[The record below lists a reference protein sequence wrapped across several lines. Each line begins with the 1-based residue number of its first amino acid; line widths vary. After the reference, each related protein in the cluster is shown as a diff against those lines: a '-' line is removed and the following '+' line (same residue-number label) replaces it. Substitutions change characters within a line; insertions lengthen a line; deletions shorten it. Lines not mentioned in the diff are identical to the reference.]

1 MKKITLKNRVHIENK
16 SIFVKNFKKMAELR
30 FSALREVFNR
40 EPVEV
45 TTPSKV
51 VSEYYGESVFDLP
64 KMEHYLSKEAY
75 KVVKRAI
82 NEGKSLSRQEANQVA
97 TGLKAWAISKGATH
111 YTHWFHPLTDGTAEK
126 HDGFM
131 EIGDHGRVVENFSG
145 EVLVQSEP
153 DASSFPSGGIRNTF
167 EARGYTAWDV
177 SSPVFIVGTT
187 LCIPTIFVS
196 YTGEALDYKA
206 PLLKALN
213 ELDRAAVDVC
223 QYWDKDVN
231 KVIATLGC
239 EQEYFLIDEALYYA
253 RPDLMLADR
262 TMMGHQSSKDQQL
275 SDHYFGSIPERVMN
289 FMEDFECEAY
299 RLGIPVKTRHN
310 EVAPNQFECAPIFEE
325 VNLAVDHN
333 QLLMDIMK
341 RVARKH
347 KFRVLFHEKPF
358 AGINGSG
365 KHNNWSMATNT
376 GVNLLSPGK
385 NPKTNLQ
392 FLTFLVNVIKAVYDN
407 NEILRA
413 SVMNETNSYRLGG
426 HEAPPAIISIFVG
439 TYLTNMLEN
448 IARKVT
454 DAKMTPAQKTE
465 LKLGIGKIPEILL
478 DNTDRNRTSPFAF
491 TGNRFEFRAVGSSA
505 NCSSAMIVLNAAV
518 AHQLTQFKKDVD
530 LIIKKGLNK
539 DEAIFQV
546 LKKYILES
554 EKVLF
559 EGDGY
564 SAEWHKEAKKR
575 GLSNITSVPE
585 SISTFLS
592 AKSRNVLVGSGVLTD
607 KELESRVEVEYE
619 KFTKKVQIEAR
630 VLGDLAINHIV
641 PTGITYMTTLIENVK
656 GLKEIFKE
664 TEFERLAGA
673 RKEMIVT
680 ISDHIS
686 NIKRLVNEMI
696 EERKK
701 ANVITDSYKMAIAYE
716 SKVKPYMDEI
726 RTHIDKLELIVDNE
740 IWPLPKY
747 RELLFTR

>member
-1 MKKITLKNRVHIENK
+1 
-16 SIFVKNFKKMAELR
+16 MAELR

-40 EPVEV
+40 EPVAV
-45 TTPSKV
+45 KVPSPV
-51 VSEYYGESVFDLP
+51 ISDYFGENVFDLP
-64 KMEHYLSKEAY
+64 KMEHYLSNEAY
-75 KVVKRAI
+75 KVIKKVI
-82 NEGKSLSRQEANQVA
+82 NEGKSLTRQEAELAA
-97 TGLKAWAISKGATH
+97 TGIKAWAIEKGATH

-126 HDGFM
+126 HDGFL
-131 EIGDHGRVVENFSG
+131 EIGDYNRVVEKFSG
-145 EVLVQSEP
+145 AVLVQSEP

-206 PLLKALN
+206 PLLKTLT
-213 ELDRAAVDVC
+213 ELDKAAVDVC
-223 QYWDKDVN
+223 QYFDKDVN
-231 KVIATLGC
+231 KVYSTLGI

-253 RPDLMLADR
+253 RPDLVLADR

-275 SDHYFGSIPERVMN
+275 SDHYFGSIPERVMS
-289 FMEDFECEAY
+289 FMEDFECESY
-299 RLGIPVKTRHN
+299 KLGIPVKTRHN
-310 EVAPNQFECAPIFEE
+310 EVAPNQFECAPVFEE
-325 VNLAVDHN
+325 VNIAVDHN

-392 FLTFLVNVIKAVYDN
+392 FLTFLVNVIKAVNEN
-407 NEILRA
+407 NDLLRA
-413 SVMNETNSYRLGG
+413 SVMNESNSYRLGG
-426 HEAPPAIISIFVG
+426 HEAPPAIISVFLG
-439 TYLTNMLEN
+439 SYLNEMLNN
-448 IARKVT
+448 IAHKVT
-454 DAKMTPAQKTE
+454 DRKMTPAQKTE

-505 NCSSAMIVLNAAV
+505 NCSGAMIVLNAAV
-518 AHQLTQFKKDVD
+518 ASSLRQFKKDVD
-530 LIIKKGLNK
+530 VIINKGRNK

-554 EKVLF
+554 GRVLF

-564 SAEWHKEAKKR
+564 SKEWHAEAAKR
-575 GLSNITSVPE
+575 GLCNIKSVPE
-585 SISTFLS
+585 SIGRYLTPG
-592 AKSRNVLVGSGVLTD
+592 SRKVLVSSGILTD

-656 GLKEIFKE
+656 GLKEVFSDI
-664 TEFERLAGA
+664 EFERLAGA

-686 NIKRLVNEMI
+686 SIKRLVNDMI

-701 ANVITDSYKMAIAYE
+701 ANVIEDSYKKALAYE
-716 SKVKPYMDEI
+716 NKVKPYLDEI
-726 RTHIDKLELIVDNE
+726 RYHIDKLELIVDNE

>member
-1 MKKITLKNRVHIENK
+1 
-16 SIFVKNFKKMAELR
+16 MAELR

-40 EPVEV
+40 EAVEV
-45 TTPSKV
+45 KTPSKI
-51 VSEYYGESVFDLP
+51 VSEYYGENVFDLP

-82 NEGKSLSRQEANQVA
+82 NEGKSLTRQDANQVA
-97 TGLKAWAISKGATH
+97 TGLKAWAIEKGATH

-126 HDGFM
+126 HDGFI
-131 EIGDHGRVVENFSG
+131 EYGDNGKVVENFSG

-206 PLLKALN
+206 PLLKALS
-213 ELDRAAVDVC
+213 ELDKAAVDVC
-223 QYWDKDVN
+223 QYFDKDVT

-253 RPDLMLADR
+253 RPDLVLAER

-392 FLTFLVNVIKAVYDN
+392 FLTFLVNVVKAVYDN

-426 HEAPPAIISIFVG
+426 HEAPPAIISIFLG

-465 LKLGIGKIPEILL
+465 LKLGIGKIPEIML

-505 NCSSAMIVLNAAV
+505 NCSSSMIVLNAAV
-518 AHQLTQFKKDVD
+518 ANQLGHFKKDVD
-530 LIIKKGLNK
+530 LIIKTGSTK

-554 EKVLF
+554 EKILF
-559 EGDGY
+559 EGDNY
-564 SAEWHKEAKKR
+564 SSEWHKEAKKR
-575 GLSNITSVPE
+575 GLCNIASVPE
-585 SISTFLS
+585 SISTLLTE
-592 AKSRNVLVGSGVLTD
+592 KSRNVLIGTGIFTT

-619 KFTKKVQIEAR
+619 KFTKKIQIESR

-641 PTGITYMTTLIENVK
+641 PTAITYMTTLLNNVK
-656 GLKEIFKE
+656 GLREVFSDI
-664 TEFERLAGA
+664 EFERLAGA
-673 RKEMIVT
+673 RKEVIVT

-686 NIKRLVNEMI
+686 SIKKLVNEMI

-701 ANVITDSYKMAIAYE
+701 ANVIQDTYKMALAYE
-716 SKVKPYMDEI
+716 SKVKPYLDEI
-726 RTHIDKLELIVDNE
+726 RIHIDKLELIVDNE

>member
-1 MKKITLKNRVHIENK
+1 
-16 SIFVKNFKKMAELR
+16 MAELR

-40 EPVEV
+40 ETVEV
-45 TTPSKV
+45 KTPGGVISD
-51 VSEYYGESVFDLP
+51 YFGENVFDLA
-64 KMEHYLSKEAY
+64 KMEHYLSSEAF

-82 NEGKSLSRQEANQVA
+82 NEGKSLSRQEAGLVA
-97 TGLKAWAISKGATH
+97 TGVKAWAVEKGATH

-126 HDGFM
+126 HDGFI
-131 EIGDHGRVVENFSG
+131 ETGEHGKIVEKFSG

-206 PLLKALN
+206 PLLKTLS
-213 ELDRAAVDVC
+213 ELDRAAVDVF
-223 QYWDKDVN
+223 QYFDKDVT
-231 KVIATLGC
+231 KVISTLGI

-253 RPDLMLADR
+253 RPDLMLAER

-275 SDHYFGSIPERVMN
+275 SDHYFGSIPERVMC

-299 RLGIPVKTRHN
+299 KLGIPVKTRHN

-341 RVARKH
+341 RVARRH

-365 KHNNWSMATNT
+365 KHNNWSMATDT

-385 NPKTNLQ
+385 NPKSNLQ
-392 FLTFLVNVIKAVYDN
+392 FLTFLVNVVKAVNDN
-407 NEILRA
+407 DALLRA

-426 HEAPPAIISIFVG
+426 HEAPPAIISVFVG
-439 TYLTNMLEN
+439 TYLTEMLQN
-448 IARKVT
+448 IANKVT
-454 DAKMTPAQKTE
+454 DRKMTPAQKTE

-505 NCSSAMIVLNAAV
+505 NCSAAMIVLNAAV
-518 AHQLTQFKKDVD
+518 AAQLLQFKKDVD
-530 LIIKKGLNK
+530 AIIKKGRNK

-554 EKVLF
+554 DRILF

-564 SAEWHKEAKKR
+564 SKEWHAEAAKR
-575 GLSNITSVPE
+575 GLCNIKSVPE
-585 SISTFLS
+585 SIGKYLS
-592 AKSRNVLVGSGVLTD
+592 PGSRKVLVASGIFTD

-619 KFTKKVQIEAR
+619 KFTKKIQIEAR

-641 PTGITYMTTLIENVK
+641 PTAVTYMTTLIDNVK
-656 GLKEIFKE
+656 GLRDIFSE

-673 RKEMIVT
+673 RKEMIVS

-696 EERKK
+696 EARKK
-701 ANVITDSYKMAIAYE
+701 ANVIEDSYKKALAYE
-716 SKVKPYMDEI
+716 NKVKPYLDEI
-726 RTHIDKLELIVDNE
+726 RYHIDKLELMVDNE

-747 RELLFTR
+747 REMLFTR

>member
-1 MKKITLKNRVHIENK
+1 VKYTSKYREYIKYI
-16 SIFVKNFKKMAELR
+16 SIFVKKTKNMAELR

-45 TTPSKV
+45 ITPSKI
-51 VSEYYGESVFDLP
+51 VSEYYGENVFDLP
-64 KMEHYLSKEAY
+64 KMEHFLSKEAY

-97 TGLKAWAISKGATH
+97 TGLKAWAIGKGATH

-126 HDGFM
+126 HDGFL
-131 EIGDHGRVVENFSG
+131 EIGDNGRVVENFSG

-196 YTGEALDYKA
+196 YTGEVLDYKA
-206 PLLKALN
+206 PLLKALSS
-213 ELDRAAVDVC
+213 LDKAAVDVC
-223 QYWDKDVN
+223 QYFDKDVD

-253 RPDLMLADR
+253 RPDLMLAER

-392 FLTFLVNVIKAVYDN
+392 FLTFLVNVVKAVYDN

-426 HEAPPAIISIFVG
+426 HEAPPAIISVFLG

-454 DAKMTPAQKTE
+454 DTKMTPAQKTE
-465 LKLGIGKIPEILL
+465 LKLGIGKIPEIML

-518 AHQLTQFKKDVD
+518 AHQLVQFKKDVD
-530 LIIKKGLNK
+530 LIIKKGRNK
-539 DEAIFQV
+539 DEAIFMV

-575 GLSNITSVPE
+575 GLSNIASVPE

-592 AKSRNVLVGSGVLTD
+592 AKSRNVLVGSGVFTN
-607 KELESRVEVEYE
+607 KEIESRVEVEYE

-641 PTGITYMTTLIENVK
+641 PTAITYMTTLIENVK

-664 TEFERLAGA
+664 AEFERLAGA
-673 RKEMIVT
+673 RKEKIIT

-686 NIKRLVNEMI
+686 NIKRLVAEMV
-696 EERKK
+696 EERRK
-701 ANVITDSYKMAIAYE
+701 ANVITDSYKMALAYE
-716 SKVKPYMDEI
+716 SKVKPFMDEI
-726 RTHIDKLELIVDNE
+726 RLHIDKLELIVDNE

>member
-1 MKKITLKNRVHIENK
+1 MYYCNLLENY
-16 SIFVKNFKKMAELR
+16 NNNTMAILR
-30 FSALREVFNR
+30 FKALEEATRR
-40 EPVEV
+40 EPVKAE
-45 TTPSKV
+45 TPDKNISK
-51 VSEYYGESVFDLP
+51 YFGMNVFDLH
-64 KMEHYLSKEAY
+64 KMEHYLSKEAFI
-75 KVVKRAI
+75 VVRKAI
-82 NEGKSLSRQEANQVA
+82 EESKSLTRQEANQVA
-97 TGLKAWAISKGATH
+97 IGLKAWALEMGATH
-111 YTHWFHPLTDGTAEK
+111 FTHWFHPLTDGTAEK
-126 HDGFM
+126 HDGFIEM
-131 EIGDHGRVVENFSG
+131 GDKGHVVENFSG

-206 PLLKALN
+206 PLLKALSK
-213 ELDRAAVDVC
+213 LDKAAVDIC
-223 QYWDKDVN
+223 QYFDKDVT

-253 RPDLMLADR
+253 RPDIVLAER
-262 TMMGHQSSKDQQL
+262 TLMGHQSAKDQQL
-275 SDHYFGSIPERVMN
+275 SDHYFGSIPERVMC
-289 FMEDFECEAY
+289 FIEDFECEAY
-299 RLGIPVKTRHN
+299 KLGIPVKTRHN
-310 EVAPNQFECAPIFEE
+310 EVAPNQFECAPIHEE

-333 QLLMDIMK
+333 QLLMDVMK
-341 RVARKH
+341 RIARKH

-392 FLTFLVNVIKAVYDN
+392 FLTFLVNVIKAVNDN
-407 NEILRA
+407 NELIRA
-413 SVMNETNSYRLGG
+413 SVMNESNSYRLGG
-426 HEAPPAIISIFVG
+426 HEAPPAIISVFLG
-439 TYLTNMLEN
+439 SYLSNMLN
-448 IARKVT
+448 DVAKKVT
-454 DAKMTPAQKTE
+454 EAKMTPAQKTE

-505 NCSSAMIVLNAAV
+505 NCSASMIVLNAAV
-518 AHQLTQFKKDVD
+518 AHQLARFKKEVD
-530 LIIKKGLNK
+530 KIISKGRSK

-546 LKKYILES
+546 LKKYILAS
-554 EKVLF
+554 GGVLF
-559 EGDGY
+559 EGDNY
-564 SAEWHKEAKKR
+564 SKDWHAEAARRK
-575 GLSNITSVPE
+575 LCNISSVPE
-585 SISTFLS
+585 SVKCYLTP
-592 AKSRNVLVGSGVLTD
+592 ASREVLIGSGIFTE
-607 KELESRVEVEYE
+607 KELEGRVEVEFE

-641 PTGITYMTTLIENVK
+641 PTGINYMTSLLENVRN
-656 GLKEIFKE
+656 LKEVFGEK
-664 TEFERLAGA
+664 EFEKLAGA
-673 RKEMIVT
+673 RKEVIVT

-686 NIKRLVNEMI
+686 MIKKLVNDMVEA
-696 EERKK
+696 RKK
-701 ANVITDSYKMAIAYE
+701 ANIIEDSFEKALAYE
-716 SKVKPYMDEI
+716 NKVKPYLEEI
-726 RTHIDKLELIVDNE
+726 RYHIDKLELIADNE

>member
-1 MKKITLKNRVHIENK
+1 
-16 SIFVKNFKKMAELR
+16 MAELR
-30 FSALREVFNR
+30 FSALKELFNR
-40 EPVEV
+40 VPVEV
-45 TTPSKV
+45 VTPDKNVSK
-51 VSEYYGESVFDLP
+51 YYGIDVFNLH
-64 KMEHYLSKEAY
+64 KMEHYLSKDAFR
-75 KVVKRAI
+75 VISRAMD
-82 NEGKSLSRQEANQVA
+82 EGKSLTRQEADQVA
-97 TGLKAWAISKGATH
+97 IGLKAWALERGATH

-126 HDGFM
+126 HDGFIDFG
-131 EIGDHGRVVENFSG
+131 ENGHIVENFSG

-206 PLLKALN
+206 PLLKTLS
-213 ELDRAAVDVC
+213 ELDRAAVDIC
-223 QYWDKDVN
+223 QFFDKDVR
-231 KVIATLGC
+231 KVYATLGV

-253 RPDLMLADR
+253 RPDIMLADR
-262 TMMGHQSSKDQQL
+262 TLMGHQSSKDQQL
-275 SDHYFGSIPERVMN
+275 ADHYFGSIPERVMC
-289 FMEDFECEAY
+289 FIKDFECDAHK
-299 RLGIPVKTRHN
+299 LGIPVKTRHN
-310 EVAPNQFECAPIFEE
+310 EVAPNQFECAPMFEE

-392 FLTFLVNVIKAVYDN
+392 FLTFLVNVIRAVKES
-407 NEILRA
+407 NELIRA

-426 HEAPPAIISIFVG
+426 HEAPPAIISVFLG
-439 TYLTNMLEN
+439 TYLSKTLNE

-454 DAKMTPAQKTE
+454 DNKMTPAQKTE

-505 NCSSAMIVLNAAV
+505 NCSAAMIALNASV
-518 AHQLTQFKKDVD
+518 ARQLVKFKKEVDV
-530 LIIKKGLNK
+530 LIKKGRNK

-546 LKKYILES
+546 LKKAILDSES
-554 EKVLF
+554 VLF
-559 EGDGY
+559 EGDNY
-564 SAEWHKEAKKR
+564 SKEWHKEAKKR
-575 GLSNITSVPE
+575 GLSNIESVPE
-585 SISTFLS
+585 SIGRYLTP
-592 AKSRNVLVGSGVLTD
+592 ASRDVLIGSGIFSE

-619 KFTKKVQIEAR
+619 KFTKKVQIESR
-630 VLGDLAINHIV
+630 VLADLAVNHIV
-641 PTGITYMTTLIENVK
+641 PTGLKYMSSLLENIR
-656 GLKEIFKE
+656 GLKETFENDEYEKIAGNSKE
-664 TEFERLAGA
+664 AIR
-673 RKEMIVT
+673 I
-680 ISDHIS
+680 ISDHI
-686 NIKRLVNEMI
+686 NQIKRLVFEMV

-701 ANVITDSYKMAIAYE
+701 ANVISDAFKKAIAYE
-716 SKVKPYMDEI
+716 KQVKPYLDEI
-726 RTHIDKLELIVDNE
+726 RQHIDKLELIVDDE